1 MTTTPR
7 NMTTEAD
14 KPKTLHTQPVD
25 IDDKQGTFMFSLQYI
40 RDESFPLI
48 SGFPLFLSKLIG
60 YKMC

>member
-14 KPKTLHTQPVD
+14 KPKTLHSQPVD

-48 SGFPLFLSKLIG
+48 SRFPFF
-60 YKMC
+60 

>member
-7 NMTTEAD
+7 NMTMEAD
-14 KPKTLHTQPVD
+14 KPNTLHTQPVD

-48 SGFPLFLSKLIG
+48 SGFPLF
-60 YKMC
+60 